1 MNVKLE
7 ESLEV
12 KGLYDPGSRI
22 TIINAKL
29 LNKELIKNKKNY
41 QLKTISGWGRSYGFI
56 NLNAEI
62 YGIKGILNAFVYD
75 NENFDLDLILGLDSV
90 QRFGLTHDENLN
102 IQFQNA
108 KEKKMKQL
116 I

>member
-1 MNVKLE
+1 M
-7 ESLEV
+7 EV

-22 TIINAKL
+22 TVINAKL

-56 NLNAEI
+56 KLNAEI
-62 YGIKGILNAFVYD
+62 NGIKRILNAFVYD
-75 NENFDLDLILGLDSV
+75 NENFNFDLILGLDSV

-102 IQFQNA
+102 IQFQNVI
-108 KEKKMKQL
+108 KKKLMKQL